1 MANLDRNPV
10 RTVDKTDGTT
20 TVFNKQGRFIDN
32 LPNKTLLKLKKK
44 NAKKLAAMIE
54 SSSYDPISNEYDSEE
69 AIIQLKELH
78 GKDRQLERESGRY
91 DIVSDISFGMQDFLD
106 RDEVSTLAD
115 SARDYYEGIVIKN
128 MLKNDTF
135 PQFKQASE
143 FEYQTTLD
151 IIEDR
156 LGEHYNGEVPQE
168 LMEKLVTLRYMEP
181 PSEMALKAYR
191 YLYGEDSDKMNAMSR
206 AQNAINTEIK
216 AIAGL
221 TGVNREIAAAYYE
234 AYRKQYKEEYANL
247 PEGQRP
253 DVPEEWVNTANPS
266 SGFKAPGMLGNYM
279 PADPASLYASYR
291 LRSDPDAIPSILR
304 EKEVLYASID
314 LEVAGPSGNPNLK
327 RRDMFDPEL
336 GRIIEVGI
344 VVYNAKGEVVEKY
357 EALSKPDPEFFKAH
371 GTGAVEIH
379 GITKSM
385 ISNSK
390 PWPDVAPKVEEVLA
404 GKVMLAQNASFEKSW
419 LQRHLQNWNRDT
431 LIVDT
436 MDIAQKHLDLPNNK
450 LSTICKKVGVPY
462 TNGHRAM
469 HDAEVAAEAFFAMQ
483 KRISRKWKSD
493 PARKDAPV
501 VMNVPT
507 ENRWSG
513 WRNPK
518 YKD

>member
-1 MANLDRNPV
+1 MATLDKNPA
-10 RTVDKTDGTT
+10 RTVAKTDGTV

-54 SSSYDPISNEYDSEE
+54 SANYDPLTTEYDTAD
-69 AIIQLKELH
+69 AIVHLKELYSADRNLEVENGRH
-78 GKDRQLERESGRY
+78 G
-91 DIVSDISFGMQDFLD
+91 IIADISFGLQDFLD
-106 RDEVSTLAD
+106 REEVSTLSD
-115 SARDYYEGIVIKN
+115 SARDYYEGTVIKN
-128 MLKNDTF
+128 MIKNDSF
-135 PQFKQASE
+135 PNFNQASE

-151 IIEDR
+151 LMEDR
-156 LGEHYNGEVPQE
+156 LSEYYNGEVPQE
-168 LMEKLVTLRYMEP
+168 LMEKLVALRYMEP

-191 YLYGEDSDKMNAMSR
+191 YLYGEDSDKMNAMTR

-221 TGVNREIAAAYYE
+221 NGVSREIAASYYE
-234 AYRKQYKEEYANL
+234 AYRKQYKEEYAHL
-247 PEGQRP
+247 PADQRP
-253 DVPEEWVNTANPS
+253 DVPEEWVNTVNPT

-291 LRSDPDAIPSILR
+291 LRSDADAIPDILR

-336 GRIIEVGI
+336 GRIIEVGV
-344 VVYNAKGEVVEKY
+344 VVYNSKGEVVEKL
-357 EALSKPDPEFFKAH
+357 EVLSKPDPEFFKAH

-390 PWPDVAPKVEEVLA
+390 PWPDVEPKVAEILK
-404 GKVMLAQNASFEKSW
+404 GKVMLAQNANFEKSW
-419 LQRHLQNWNRDT
+419 LRRHLANWDRDT

-436 MDIAQKHLDLPNNK
+436 MDIAQKHLDIPNNK

-469 HDAEVAAEAFFAMQ
+469 HDAEVAGEAFFAMQ
-483 KRISRKWKSD
+483 KRIARKWKSD
-493 PARKDAPV
+493 PSRKNAPI

-507 ENRWSG
+507 ATRWSN

-518 YKD
+518 YTD

>member
-1 MANLDRNPV
+1 MANLDKTPV
-10 RTVDKTDGTT
+10 RTVDKADGTT

-32 LPNKTLLKLKKK
+32 LPNKTILKLKKK
-44 NAKKLAAMIE
+44 NAKRIAAMIE
-54 SSSYDPISNEYDSEE
+54 NANYDPLSSEYDVNE
-69 AIIQLKELH
+69 AIVNLKELY
-78 GKDRQLERESGRY
+78 GADRNLEHETGRY
-91 DIVSDISFGMQDFLD
+91 STISDIAFGLQDFLD

-115 SARDYYEGIVIKN
+115 SARDYYEGAVIKN
-128 MLKNDTF
+128 MLKNDTL
-135 PQFKQASE
+135 PTFKQATE

-151 IIEDR
+151 LMEDR
-156 LGEHYNGEVPQE
+156 LSEYYNGEVPQD
-168 LMEKLVTLRYMEP
+168 LMEKLVSLRYQEP
-181 PSEMALKAYR
+181 PSEMALKSYR

-221 TGVNREIAAAYYE
+221 NGVSREVAAAYYE
-234 AYRKQYKEEYANL
+234 SYRNQYKEEYAHL
-247 PEGQRP
+247 APEERP
-253 DVPEEWVNTANPS
+253 DPPQEWINTINPT

-291 LRSDPDAIPSILR
+291 LRSDSEAMPAILR

-314 LEVAGPSGNPNLK
+314 LEVAGPSGNNNLK

-344 VVYNAKGEVVEKY
+344 VVYNSKGEIVQKY
-357 EALSKPDPEFFKAH
+357 ETLSKPDPDFFKAH

-390 PWPDVAPKVEEVLA
+390 PWPDVAPKVAEVLKD
-404 GKVMLAQNASFEKSW
+404 KVMLAQNASFEKSW
-419 LQRHLQNWNRDT
+419 LKRHLPTWDNNV

-436 MDIAQKHLDLPNNK
+436 MDVAQKHLDIPNNK

-469 HDAEVAAEAFFAMQ
+469 HDAEVTGEAFFAMQ
-483 KRISRKWKSD
+483 KRIARKWNSN
-493 PARKDAPV
+493 PARKSAPV
-501 VMNVPT
+501 VMNVPMA
-507 ENRWSG
+507 NRWTS

-518 YKD
+518 YAD